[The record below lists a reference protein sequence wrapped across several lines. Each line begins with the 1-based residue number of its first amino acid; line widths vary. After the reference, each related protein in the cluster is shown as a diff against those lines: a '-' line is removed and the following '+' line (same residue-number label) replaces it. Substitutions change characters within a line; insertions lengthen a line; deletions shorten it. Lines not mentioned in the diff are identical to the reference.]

1 MWFSRLSRDSTVQ
14 NRLSYYFLFSVETAE
29 LLSEPLTLSRRGANI
44 ENRSI
49 VPPHSVTSL
58 SGFDMLPLRQF
69 TGWLALVIAI
79 AGPLPLWAHH
89 ALCHTELCSAGCHS
103 EQCHA
108 HAGGEHGGHSH
119 AGPSHVGGCGHDHQH
134 PATSASDDSAGLS
147 GITAEHDCFICYQLS
162 QAASSAVVLSVECS
176 SLPPIASSGAMGEFS
191 IATLCGWHT
200 PRGPPRG

>member
-1 MWFSRLSRDSTVQ
+1 
-14 NRLSYYFLFSVETAE
+14 
-29 LLSEPLTLSRRGANI
+29 
-44 ENRSI
+44 
-49 VPPHSVTSL
+49 
-58 SGFDMLPLRQF
+58 MLPLRQF

-89 ALCHTELCSAGCHS
+89 ALCHAELCSTGCHS

-108 HAGGEHGGHSH
+108 HAGGEHGAHSH
-119 AGPSHVGGCGHDHQH
+119 AGGCGHDHQH
-134 PATSASDDSAGLS
+134 PATSTSDDSAGLS

-176 SLPPIASSGAMGEFS
+176 SLPPIASCGAMGEFS

-200 PRGPPRG
+200 PRGPPRV